1 LPIAN
6 EIAAF
11 RKPLVVIIG
20 TVTTA
25 RIERGT
31 KGLRGSIT
39 FQYSWPKPVR
49 SSRRVAKR
57 ARDWFAGRQKT
68 GERV

>member
-1 LPIAN
+1 MTV
-6 EIAAF
+6 
-11 RKPLVVIIG
+11 RIG
-20 TVTTA
+20 
-25 RIERGT
+25 RGT

-49 SSRRVAKR
+49 SSRRAAERVR
-57 ARDWFAGRQKT
+57 AWFAGRQKT